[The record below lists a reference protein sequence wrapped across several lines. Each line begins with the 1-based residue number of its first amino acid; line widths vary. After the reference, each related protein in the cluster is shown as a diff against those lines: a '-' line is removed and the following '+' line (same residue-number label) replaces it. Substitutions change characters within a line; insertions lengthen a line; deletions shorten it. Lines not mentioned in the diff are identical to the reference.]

1 MSQIRHGAR
10 EADLVVRSLA
20 LDLAAGTVL
29 EPHAHA
35 WHQLVFA
42 RAGVLEVT
50 TEAGSWVVPPQR
62 AVWVPADA
70 RHAVRASGKLELRT
84 LYLRP
89 SAVPWAEARG
99 IAVLSVTPL
108 LRELVLAIVA
118 GGVLDATVPRDAR
131 RLAVLVD
138 ELDAVDVEPLS
149 LVMPVDPRARRVAD
163 VLRDRPSDPSTLA
176 DFAEFAGT
184 SSRTLERLF
193 RRETGLTF
201 AAWRTQARLLAAVTL
216 LADGRS
222 VTDVAL
228 DVGYASPSAFVHAF
242 RRHLAL
248 TPGRYHG

>member
-1 MSQIRHGAR
+1 MSSIRQDAR
-10 EADLVVRSLA
+10 EQDLVVRSLA

-35 WHQLVFA
+35 WHQLVYA

-50 TEAGSWVVPPQR
+50 AESGTWVVPPQR
-62 AVWVPADA
+62 AVWVPGGTT
-70 RHAVRASGKLELRT
+70 HAVRACGKLELRT

-89 SAVPWAEARG
+89 SAVRWSRG
-99 IAVLSVTPL
+99 VAVLSVAPL
-108 LRELVLAIVA
+108 LRELVVAIVA
-118 GGVLDATVPRDAR
+118 DGALDATVARDAR
-131 RLAVLVD
+131 RLAVLLD

-149 LVMPVDPRARRVAD
+149 LPMPTDPRARRVAD
-163 VLRDRPSDPSTLA
+163 ALRARPSDVSTLA

-193 RRETGLTF
+193 RRQTGLTF

-216 LADGRS
+216 LADGRA
-222 VTDVAL
+222 VTAVAL
-228 DVGYASPSAFVHAF
+228 DVGYSSPSAFVNAF
-242 RRHLAL
+242 RRHLAV